1 MTRHNFASGILLALS
16 PYVKL
21 ASHRLRGKSLTNE
34 ANTSLCHLSRIKSV
48 SDIRNIGFQFAGI
61 MVSCIKNIQRK
72 CMNKKIVELRNKL
85 GLSRA
90 SFARALDISPSQMAR
105 IEAGKVVLS
114 DEFLKKIC
122 STFHVNPA
130 FFTGEMDIDEA
141 VKVVSL
147 EEEMKQVGKRLKQAR
162 SEKGLTLKELSDLVG
177 LSDSQLCLI
186 ENGTNKL
193 AEKRAANIGEAL
205 EVGVEWLLHGK
216 ERNKAFPAD
225 RKMMEWLKDHPEIR
239 EQIWKMMEN

>member
-1 MTRHNFASGILLALS
+1 
-16 PYVKL
+16 
-21 ASHRLRGKSLTNE
+21 
-34 ANTSLCHLSRIKSV
+34 
-48 SDIRNIGFQFAGI
+48 
-61 MVSCIKNIQRK
+61 
-72 CMNKKIVELRNKL
+72 MNKKIVELRNKL

-90 SFARALDISPSQMAR
+90 TFAKALDTSPSQMAN
-105 IEAGKVVLS
+105 IEAGRIVTS
-114 DEFLKKIC
+114 DEFIQKIC
-122 STFHVNPA
+122 STYHVNPA

-141 VKVVSL
+141 VKVVSP
-147 EEEMKQVGKRLKQAR
+147 EEEMKQVGKRLKKMR
-162 SEKGLTLKELSDLVG
+162 IEKGLTLKELSDLVG

-216 ERNKAFPAD
+216 ERNKHFPAD

-239 EQIWKMMEN
+239 EEIWKMMEN

>member
-1 MTRHNFASGILLALS
+1 
-16 PYVKL
+16 
-21 ASHRLRGKSLTNE
+21 
-34 ANTSLCHLSRIKSV
+34 
-48 SDIRNIGFQFAGI
+48 
-61 MVSCIKNIQRK
+61 
-72 CMNKKIVELRNKL
+72 MNKKIVELKDKL

-114 DEFLKKIC
+114 DEFLQKIC

-130 FFTGEMDIDEA
+130 YFEGTVEVDEA

-147 EEEMKQVGKRLKQAR
+147 EEEMKQVGNRLKQMR
-162 SEKGLTLKELSDLVG
+162 MEKGLTLKELSDLVG

-193 AEKRAANIGEAL
+193 SEKRAVILGEAL
-205 EVGVEWLLHGK
+205 EVRVEWLLHGK

-225 RKMMEWLKDHPEIR
+225 RKMMEWLKEHPDVR
-239 EQIWKMMEN
+239 EQIWKMMES

>member
-1 MTRHNFASGILLALS
+1 
-16 PYVKL
+16 
-21 ASHRLRGKSLTNE
+21 
-34 ANTSLCHLSRIKSV
+34 
-48 SDIRNIGFQFAGI
+48 
-61 MVSCIKNIQRK
+61 
-72 CMNKKIVELRNKL
+72 MNKKIVELRNKL

-90 SFARALDISPSQMAR
+90 SFAKALDISPSQMAR

-114 DEFLKKIC
+114 DEFLQKIC

-130 FFTGEMDIDEA
+130 YFEGTVEVDEA

-162 SEKGLTLKELSDLVG
+162 LEKGLTLKELSKMID

-193 AEKRAANIGEAL
+193 SEKRAVNLGEAL

-225 RKMMEWLKDHPEIR
+225 RKMMEWLKDHPEVR

>member
-1 MTRHNFASGILLALS
+1 MEN
-16 PYVKL
+16 
-21 ASHRLRGKSLTNE
+21 
-34 ANTSLCHLSRIKSV
+34 
-48 SDIRNIGFQFAGI
+48 
-61 MVSCIKNIQRK
+61 
-72 CMNKKIVELRNKL
+72 
-85 GLSRA
+85 
-90 SFARALDISPSQMAR
+90 
-105 IEAGKVVLS
+105 IEAGRVVTS
-114 DEFLKKIC
+114 DEFIQKIC
-122 STFHVNPA
+122 STYHVNPA

-162 SEKGLTLKELSDLVG
+162 LEKRLTLKELSERID

-216 ERNKAFPAD
+216 ERNKHFPAD

-239 EQIWKMMEN
+239 EEIWKMMEN

>member
-1 MTRHNFASGILLALS
+1 
-16 PYVKL
+16 
-21 ASHRLRGKSLTNE
+21 
-34 ANTSLCHLSRIKSV
+34 
-48 SDIRNIGFQFAGI
+48 
-61 MVSCIKNIQRK
+61 
-72 CMNKKIVELRNKL
+72 MNKKIVELRNKL

-114 DEFLKKIC
+114 DEFLQKIC
-122 STFHVNPA
+122 STYHVNPS

-141 VKVVSL
+141 VKVVSP

-162 SEKGLTLKELSDLVG
+162 SERGLTLKELSYFVG

-205 EVGVEWLLHGK
+205 EVGVEWLLHGE
-216 ERNKAFPAD
+216 ERNKHFPAD
-225 RKMMEWLKDHPEIR
+225 RKMMEWLKDHPDVR

>member
-1 MTRHNFASGILLALS
+1 
-16 PYVKL
+16 
-21 ASHRLRGKSLTNE
+21 
-34 ANTSLCHLSRIKSV
+34 
-48 SDIRNIGFQFAGI
+48 
-61 MVSCIKNIQRK
+61 
-72 CMNKKIVELRNKL
+72 MNKKIVELKDKL

-90 SFARALDISPSQMAR
+90 SFAKALDISPSQMAR

-114 DEFLKKIC
+114 DEFLQKIC
-122 STFHVNPA
+122 STFHVNPGY
-130 FFTGEMDIDEA
+130 FEGTVEVDEA
-141 VKVVSL
+141 VKVVSM

-162 SEKGLTLKELSDLVG
+162 SEKGLTLKELSALVG
-177 LSDSQLCLI
+177 LSYSQLCLI

-193 AEKRAANIGEAL
+193 SEKRAVILGEAL

-216 ERNKAFPAD
+216 ERNKHFPAD

>member
-1 MTRHNFASGILLALS
+1 
-16 PYVKL
+16 
-21 ASHRLRGKSLTNE
+21 
-34 ANTSLCHLSRIKSV
+34 
-48 SDIRNIGFQFAGI
+48 
-61 MVSCIKNIQRK
+61 
-72 CMNKKIVELRNKL
+72 MNKKIVELRNKL

-114 DEFLKKIC
+114 DEFLQKIC

-141 VKVVSL
+141 VRVVSL

-162 SEKGLTLKELSDLVG
+162 LEKRLTLKELSDLVG

-225 RKMMEWLKDHPEIR
+225 RKMMEWLKDHPDVR

>member
-1 MTRHNFASGILLALS
+1 MI
-16 PYVKL
+16 
-21 ASHRLRGKSLTNE
+21 
-34 ANTSLCHLSRIKSV
+34 
-48 SDIRNIGFQFAGI
+48 
-61 MVSCIKNIQRK
+61 
-72 CMNKKIVELRNKL
+72 KKIVELKDKL

-90 SFARALDISPSQMAR
+90 SFARAVDISPSQMAR
-105 IEAGKVVLS
+105 IEAGEVVLS
-114 DEFLKKIC
+114 DEFLQKIC
-122 STFHVNPA
+122 STYHVNPS

-141 VKVVSL
+141 VIVVSP

-162 SEKGLTLKELSDLVG
+162 LDKGLTLKELSDLVG

-225 RKMMEWLKDHPEIR
+225 RKMMEWLKDHPDVR

>member
-1 MTRHNFASGILLALS
+1 M
-16 PYVKL
+16 K
-21 ASHRLRGKSLTNE
+21 
-34 ANTSLCHLSRIKSV
+34 
-48 SDIRNIGFQFAGI
+48 
-61 MVSCIKNIQRK
+61 
-72 CMNKKIVELRNKL
+72 KKIVELKNKL

-90 SFARALDISPSQMAR
+90 SFAKALDISPSQMAR

-114 DEFLKKIC
+114 DEFLQKIC

-130 FFTGEMDIDEA
+130 YFEGTVEVDEA

-162 SEKGLTLKELSDLVG
+162 LEKRLTLKELSDLVG

-193 AEKRAANIGEAL
+193 TEKRAVILGEAL
-205 EVGVEWLLHGK
+205 EVGVECLLHGK
-216 ERNKAFPAD
+216 ERNKFFPAD
-225 RKMMEWLKDHPEIR
+225 HKMMEWLKDHPKIR
-239 EQIWKMMEN
+239 EEIWKMMEN

>member
-1 MTRHNFASGILLALS
+1 
-16 PYVKL
+16 
-21 ASHRLRGKSLTNE
+21 
-34 ANTSLCHLSRIKSV
+34 
-48 SDIRNIGFQFAGI
+48 
-61 MVSCIKNIQRK
+61 
-72 CMNKKIVELRNKL
+72 
-85 GLSRA
+85 
-90 SFARALDISPSQMAR
+90 MAR

-114 DEFLKKIC
+114 DEFLQKIC

-130 FFTGEMDIDEA
+130 YFEGTVEVDEA

-162 SEKGLTLKELSDLVG
+162 LEKGLTLKELSKMID

-193 AEKRAANIGEAL
+193 SEKRAVILGEAL

-225 RKMMEWLKDHPEIR
+225 RKMMEWLKDHPDVR